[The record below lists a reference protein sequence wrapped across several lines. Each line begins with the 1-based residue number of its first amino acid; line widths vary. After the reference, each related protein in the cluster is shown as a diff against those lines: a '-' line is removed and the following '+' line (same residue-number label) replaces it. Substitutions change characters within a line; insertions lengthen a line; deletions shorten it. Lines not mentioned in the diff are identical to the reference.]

1 MILNDVSFAKKI
13 GTKGVVVGVLQSN
26 FELDVDALKR
36 IRDVAENMEVTFH
49 RAFDETIDWKK
60 SMNQLIELG
69 FNRILTSGFA
79 SNVEIGFNNLK
90 QMVKFAEDR
99 IEIMPGGGVNAAN
112 ISKILQE
119 INPNS
124 IHFSGTIKTILDEDS
139 AFSETILKVDEK
151 RVKRLVEFISKSN
164 QFA

>member
-1 MILNDVSFAKKI
+1 
-13 GTKGVVVGVLQSN
+13 
-26 FELDVDALKR
+26 
-36 IRDVAENMEVTFH
+36 
-49 RAFDETIDWKK
+49 
-60 SMNQLIELG
+60 
-69 FNRILTSGFA
+69 
-79 SNVEIGFNNLK
+79 
-90 QMVKFAEDR
+90 MVKFAEDR

-112 ISKILQE
+112 ISKILKE

>member
-1 MILNDVSFAKKI
+1 VILNDVSFAKKLDA
-13 GTKGVVVGVLQSN
+13 KGVVVGVLKSN

-112 ISKILQE
+112 ISKILKE